1 MKTDDFDYKLPE
13 ELIASYPLENRDAS
27 RLLKLNKQTGEIA
40 DHKFTD
46 FIDFINPGDLL
57 VFNNSK
63 VMLARLYGSKTT
75 GAKLEYLIERIKTPK
90 LFETHIKANRSP
102 AIGSEIYVEDT
113 LAKVLDKDGGMYLLE
128 IQGDKDIYRLMEEFG
143 HIPLPPYMKRDDEE
157 FDAERYQTVYAQDL
171 GSVAAPTAGL
181 HFSKELMQQIK
192 DKGVDIAYIT
202 LHVGSGTF
210 KPVQVDDVESHKMHA
225 EVISVPVEV
234 CQKIR
239 QTKANGGRVIAIG
252 TTSVRSLETAGQNGQ
267 IEPYQGETDIFLY
280 PGKKFN
286 VVDAMITN
294 FHLPKSTL
302 IMLVSAFADKEKI
315 IKAYEHAIAE
325 RYRFFSYGD
334 AMFIF

>member
-27 RLLKLNKQTGEIA
+27 KLLKLNKHTGEIV

-46 FIDFINPGDLL
+46 FIDFINPKDLL

-75 GAKLEYLIERIKTPK
+75 GAKLEFLIEKVKTPK
-90 LFETHIKANRSP
+90 IFETHIKANRSP
-102 AIGSEIYVEDT
+102 VIGSEIYVQDT
-113 LAKVLDKDGGMYLLE
+113 LAKVFEKDGGIYLLE
-128 IQGDKDIYRLMEEFG
+128 LQGEKDIYQLMEEFG
-143 HIPLPPYMKRDDEE
+143 HIPLPPYMKRYDEA
-157 FDAERYQTVYAQDL
+157 FDAERYQTVYAKDL

-181 HFSKELMQQIK
+181 HFSDSLMQQIK
-192 DKGVDIAYIT
+192 DKGIDTAYIT

-210 KPVQVDDVESHKMHA
+210 KPVQVDDVNNHKMHS
-225 EVISVPVEV
+225 EVISVPEDV
-234 CQKIR
+234 CEKIC

-252 TTSVRSLETAGQNGQ
+252 TTSVRSLETAGQNGEIQ
-267 IEPYQGETDIFLY
+267 PYQGETDIFLY

-302 IMLVSAFADKEKI
+302 IMLVSAFAGKENI
-315 IKAYEHAIAE
+315 MKAYHHAIVE
-325 RYRFFSYGD
+325 KYRFFSYGD